1 MNIAKIVS
9 TGAKATL
16 NYVKSNPKTSAIV
29 GGVGLLATVAVVSSA
44 NKPRTSTNLMNYLIL
59 TNPFINPFGFVSH
72 MAHPENTDLLPIDS
86 FLARNMVLK
95 NNKNYEK

>member
-1 MNIAKIVS
+1 
-9 TGAKATL
+9 
-16 NYVKSNPKTSAIV
+16 
-29 GGVGLLATVAVVSSA
+29 
-44 NKPRTSTNLMNYLIL
+44 MNYLIL